1 MMLGKTVKTTHWLA
15 MLAFAMSGAVFAQYY
30 PNRPVKVVVPRAP
43 GQAPISRRA
52 SSR

>member
-1 MMLGKTVKTTHWLA
+1 MILGEAAKTTHWLA

-30 PNRPVKVVVPRAP
+30 SNPPVKVAVPRAP